1 MRGDASRKI
10 FHGYFMPTGKIV
22 ACAVLSDI
30 TGFAPCEDDPMPTLT
45 VPSVGDR
52 NAPPETVAPAGSVEP
67 IAPPEEAANWPPS
80 AHLSAALHRARA
92 KAFLARR
99 RPHRQDAP

>member
-30 TGFAPCEDDPMPTLT
+30 AGFA
-45 VPSVGDR
+45 
-52 NAPPETVAPAGSVEP
+52 A
-67 IAPPEEAANWPPS
+67 
-80 AHLSAALHRARA
+80 
-92 KAFLARR
+92 
-99 RPHRQDAP
+99 RPHRFGRVEQASLGWDDDEIGPADRIRPCSRTR